1 MENIN
6 NKPNKRVINLVL
18 TIAEIVVIAIL
29 LTISLVAMFT
39 LESNTTPNNWFMK
52 FIFFLQTQTI
62 WFFILIVLPLIAF
75 FLFNGYLLFRV
86 IYNEKAAKPTP
97 VNETVDKQAMI
108 EEAKRQLR
116 EELLKEMKNS
126 EKPKETE
133 KTE

>member
-1 MENIN
+1 MENTN

-18 TIAEIVVIAIL
+18 TIVEIVVIAVL

-39 LESNTTPNNWFMK
+39 LESNTAPTNWFMK

-86 IYNEKAAKPTP
+86 IYDEKASKPAP
-97 VNETVDKQAMI
+97 VAETVDKQAMI

-116 EELLKEMKNS
+116 EELLKELKS
-126 EKPKETE
+126 KEAEKPNE
-133 KTE
+133 